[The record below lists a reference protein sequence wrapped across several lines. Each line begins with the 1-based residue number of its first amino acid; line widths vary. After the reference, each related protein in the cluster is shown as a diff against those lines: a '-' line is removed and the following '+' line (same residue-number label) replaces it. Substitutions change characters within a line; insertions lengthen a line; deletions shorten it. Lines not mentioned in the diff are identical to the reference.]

1 MKLVR
6 TLFIL
11 LAVVALVSFVSS
23 TDDTEADD
31 TGTEEQPCIFD
42 GEGGS

>member
-11 LAVVALVSFVSS
+11 LSFLTAASAYALEIIPY
-23 TDDTEADD
+23 TPA
-31 TGTEEQPCIFD
+31 GLA
-42 GEGGS
+42 